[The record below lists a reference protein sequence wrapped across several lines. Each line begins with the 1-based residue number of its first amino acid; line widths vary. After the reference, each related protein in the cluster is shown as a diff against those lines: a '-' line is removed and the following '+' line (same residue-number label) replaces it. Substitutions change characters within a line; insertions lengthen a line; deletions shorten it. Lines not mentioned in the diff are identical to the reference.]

1 MVIVCPVVVALNVV
15 IRVAPMFHTVPA
27 TSDIEPLIV
36 GPVVTPEKVTVP
48 AETVMF
54 RHNPPVTVTV

>member
-1 MVIVCPVVVALNVV
+1 MVVTVCPVVVALNVV
-15 IRVAPMFHTVPA
+15 VSAAPMLHTVPA

-54 RHNPPVTVTV
+54 